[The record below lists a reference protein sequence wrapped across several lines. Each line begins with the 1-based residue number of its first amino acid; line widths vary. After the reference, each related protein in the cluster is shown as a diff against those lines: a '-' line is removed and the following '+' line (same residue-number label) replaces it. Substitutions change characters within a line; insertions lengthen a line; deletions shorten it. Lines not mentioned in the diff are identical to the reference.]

1 MPATI
6 QGGCRVI
13 AKSDAS
19 AIFNGVRY
27 QFKKGQQVVAPA
39 PLIKAL
45 TRQGVIAPS
54 KKKGNVND

>member
-1 MPATI
+1 
-6 QGGCRVI
+6 VI
-13 AKSDAS
+13 AKTDAS

-27 QFKKGQQVVAPA
+27 QFKKGQRVVAPA

-45 TRQGVIAPS
+45 TRQGVIAPP

>member
-1 MPATI
+1 M
-6 QGGCRVI
+6 I
-13 AKSDAS
+13 AKTDAS

-27 QFKKGQQVVAPA
+27 QFKKGQRIVAPA

-45 TRQGVIAPS
+45 TRQGVIAPP